1 MRAIAALLLFSS
13 LAVGQYQLPPP
24 VYDYVGGSRQAIER
38 KTALVVFV
46 GHRPTHDLYNCA
58 TATAT
63 FLDGYPAQC
72 VVVAYPKDG
81 TVYWQATL
89 PMGATPQK
97 IAEHVGY
104 AGLAM
109 RKAVTVPTVDPFR
122 FVQQPRSSTYCST

>member
-1 MRAIAALLLFSS
+1 MRVIAALLLFSS

-24 VYDYVGGSRQAIER
+24 VYDYATGAKKAIEQ
-38 KTALVVFV
+38 KTVLVVFV
-46 GHRPTHDLYNCA
+46 GHRPTNDLYNCA
-58 TATAT
+58 TTTTT

-72 VVVAYPKDG
+72 VVVSYPKDG

-97 IAEHVGY
+97 IAEQVGY

-109 RKAVTVPTVDPFR
+109 RKAVTVPTADPFR
-122 FVQQPRSSTYCST
+122 FAQQSRGSTYCPT